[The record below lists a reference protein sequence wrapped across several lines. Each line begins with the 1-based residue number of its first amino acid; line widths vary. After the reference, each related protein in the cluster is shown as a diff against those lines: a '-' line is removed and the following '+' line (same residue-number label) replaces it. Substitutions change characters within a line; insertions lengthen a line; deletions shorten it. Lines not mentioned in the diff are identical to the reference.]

1 MIVCVAGGCPRN
13 LPNFIKG
20 LSAIF
25 LREIARIE
33 LMLICYRWA
42 SEGTPS
48 QQMSRHAVASRGFL
62 FVYFVVLIFPSTLFA
77 LAKRVAVTSETS
89 LLYGDAA
96 H

>member
-1 MIVCVAGGCPRN
+1 LAGGCPRN

-48 QQMSRHAVASRGFL
+48 H
-62 FVYFVVLIFPSTLFA
+62 A
-77 LAKRVAVTSETS
+77 LASGASETS
-89 LLYGDAA
+89 PLYGDAA
-96 H
+96 LSRSSSKFLQAHNERSENLLHPLK